1 MPSRDSLLVQ
11 FGVFA
16 VVGAVSTACHFAT
29 LWTLHQP
36 LGVNLIVATTMGYLV
51 GAVINYLLNRNI
63 TFSTARTAHEAAVP
77 RFATVVLAG
86 MALNAG
92 IMAVLERTAPGVN
105 FLLRQCVATGIVL
118 VFNFVLNRL
127 WTFRPADASGAEGDF
142 R

>member
-1 MPSRDSLLVQ
+1 MPARESLPVQ

-16 VVGAVSTACHFAT
+16 VVGGVSTACHFAT

-36 LGVNLIVATTMGYLV
+36 LGVNLIVATTAGYLV
-51 GAVINYLLNRNI
+51 GAVVNYLLNRKV
-63 TFSTARTAHEAAVP
+63 TFSTSRTTHDVAVP

-92 IMAVLERTAPGVN
+92 IMALLARVAPEIN
-105 FLLRQCVATGIVL
+105 FLLRQCAATGIVL
-118 VFNFVLNRL
+118 VFNFVLNRH
-127 WTFRPADASGAEGDF
+127 WTFRHADAPGAGGNL

>member
-1 MPSRDSLLVQ
+1 MPARDSLPVQ

-16 VVGAVSTACHFAT
+16 VVGGVSTACHFAT

-36 LGVNLIVATTMGYLV
+36 LAVNLIVATTAGYLV
-51 GAVINYLLNRNI
+51 GAVVNYLLNRRF
-63 TFSTARTAHEAAVP
+63 TFATSRTAHQAAVP
-77 RFATVVLAG
+77 RFATVVLMG

-92 IMAVLERTAPGVN
+92 IMAALAYLAPGVN

-118 VFNFVLNRL
+118 VFNFVLNRH
-127 WTFRPADASGAEGDF
+127 WTFRDAEAAGAGGNP

>member
-1 MPSRDSLLVQ
+1 MPTRDSLLMQ

-16 VVGAVSTACHFAT
+16 LVGAASTACHFAT

-36 LGVNLIVATTMGYLV
+36 LGVNLIVATTAGYLV
-51 GAVINYLLNRNI
+51 GAVVNYLLNRNV
-63 TFSTARTAHEAAVP
+63 TFSSSRTAHEAAVP

-92 IMAVLERTAPGVN
+92 IMALLARIAPEIN

-118 VFNFVLNRL
+118 VFNFVLNRH
-127 WTFRPADASGAEGDF
+127 WTFRHADAPGAGGNL